1 MDWREARVDTVKSF
15 WGDFMMVQV
24 RGADGLEQNGSSEK
38 KL

>member
-1 MDWREARVDTVKSF
+1 MDTVKSF